1 MMNPG
6 FPRPLRSGR
15 AGTASW
21 HLEQPGTDIT
31 PVFEALLK
39 HVPAPHGDP
48 EKSLQIQISSILYN
62 DYVGRIGVG
71 RIYNG
76 RIKTGQQV
84 AVCRRDETQVKSKV
98 QQVQVFDGL
107 GRSDVEE
114 ASAAILSHSSVWNRS
129 ISPIPF
135 ATRSILSR

>member
-1 MMNPG
+1 M
-6 FPRPLRSGR
+6 
-15 AGTASW
+15 
-21 HLEQPGTDIT
+21 EKKGTDII

-48 EKSLQIQISSILYN
+48 EKSLQIQISSIHYN

-76 RIKTGQQV
+76 GIKTGQQV
-84 AVCRRDETQVKSKV
+84 KVVSRDGKQINSKV

-107 GRSDVEE
+107 GRATTMSCRGGRHCRPGRPGVGGHHRQHLRSSR
-114 ASAAILSHSSVWNRS
+114 SAALGGRRRSSR
-129 ISPIPF
+129 
-135 ATRSILSR
+135 RR